1 MLNNL
6 RDSLQ
11 PHLEKIG
18 RGFAST
24 GISPNGWSCIGL
36 VFAFVSAFIYGWN
49 VEFSLIIG
57 GVVLLV
63 AGFFDIV
70 DGQVA
75 RVSQKITKSGGF
87 LDSVFDKIAEVAI
100 FLGILVGGF
109 AEPYLVFL
117 AITFSL
123 LVSYTRSRAESLGV
137 KLQGIGIGER
147 AERLLVIAI
156 VGIIGFMEY
165 AVIIVIIIAAITFI
179 QRIIVTA
186 EALKEPAKIAP
197 KKTIMKTKLS
207 VRKKS
212 VRKKSST
219 RKKPSRKKSSAKK
232 KSSTRKK

>member
-18 RGFAST
+18 RSFAST

-36 VFAFVSAFIYGWN
+36 VFAFASAFVYGWN
-49 VEFSLIIG
+49 IEYSLIIG
-57 GVVLLV
+57 GVILLI

-75 RVSQKITKSGGF
+75 RVSQKVTRAGGF

-100 FLGILVGGF
+100 FLGILIGGF

-156 VGIIGFMEY
+156 IGIFGFMEY

-179 QRIIVTA
+179 QRIVVSA
-186 EALKEPAKIAP
+186 KALKE
-197 KKTIMKTKLS
+197 
-207 VRKKS
+207 
-212 VRKKSST
+212 
-219 RKKPSRKKSSAKK
+219 
-232 KSSTRKK
+232 

>member
-36 VFAFVSAFIYGWN
+36 VFAFVSAFIYGLN

-87 LDSVFDKIAEVAI
+87 LDSIFDKIAEVAI

-123 LVSYTRSRAESLGV
+123 LVSYTRSKAESLGV

-186 EALKEPAKIAP
+186 KALKEPDG
-197 KKTIMKTKLS
+197 
-207 VRKKS
+207 
-212 VRKKSST
+212 
-219 RKKPSRKKSSAKK
+219 
-232 KSSTRKK
+232 